1 MNYNNSTFAS
11 ATQQKKSK
19 DIATFLLATAV
30 VILIHGALVWFV
42 SRAPEVAPIDN
53 IVIMEVAMIHES
65 NSARKASL
73 APAAVKKEP
82 VKPKPAVKPK
92 SIKKP
97 LDSQKLAPKPPEI
110 KKAVS
115 VPQVTPT
122 TPPTV
127 SAPSTTPTTAASST
141 SAAANT
147 AVKTSKDATPGSAS
161 NQTVVSSVIPL
172 FRMPPKYPT
181 YAASRHIEGWVKIEF
196 TVQTDGSVENAVVVS
211 SEPEDIF
218 NDAALAA
225 INQWKFKEKIVNG
238 VSVTQRA
245 VQKLQFKLE

>member
-42 SRAPEVAPIDN
+42 SRAPEVASIDN

-65 NSARKASL
+65 NSARNASL

-110 KKAVS
+110 KESVS
-115 VPQVTPT
+115 VC
-122 TPPTV
+122 
-127 SAPSTTPTTAASST
+127 A
-141 SAAANT
+141 
-147 AVKTSKDATPGSAS
+147 
-161 NQTVVSSVIPL
+161 L
-172 FRMPPKYPT
+172 FT
-181 YAASRHIEGWVKIEF
+181 
-196 TVQTDGSVENAVVVS
+196 
-211 SEPEDIF
+211 
-218 NDAALAA
+218 
-225 INQWKFKEKIVNG
+225 
-238 VSVTQRA
+238 
-245 VQKLQFKLE
+245 

>member
-19 DIATFLLATAV
+19 DIATFLLATTV

-42 SRAPEVAPIDN
+42 SRAPEVAPFDN

-65 NSARKASL
+65 SSAKKASL
-73 APAAVKKEP
+73 VPPAIKKEP
-82 VKPKPAVKPK
+82 IKPKPAVKSKP
-92 SIKKP
+92 IKKP
-97 LDSQKLAPKPPEI
+97 LDSQKPVPKPPEI
-110 KKAVS
+110 KESVS
-115 VPQVTPT
+115 VPQFTPT
-122 TPPTV
+122 TPPAA

-141 SAAANT
+141 SASANT
-147 AVKTSKDATPGSAS
+147 AVKTSKDAPPSSAS

>member
-65 NSARKASL
+65 NSTRKASL

>member
-30 VILIHGALVWFV
+30 VILIHSALIWFV

-65 NSARKASL
+65 SSARKASL
-73 APAAVKKEP
+73 VPAAVKKEP
-82 VKPKPAVKPK
+82 IKPKPAVKPK
-92 SIKKP
+92 PIKKP

-110 KKAVS
+110 KEAVS
-115 VPQVTPT
+115 VPQFTPT
-122 TPPTV
+122 TPPV
-127 SAPSTTPTTAASST
+127 ASAPITTSTTAASST
-141 SAAANT
+141 SASANT
-147 AVKTSKDATPGSAS
+147 AVKISKDATLGSAS

-225 INQWKFKEKIVNG
+225 ISQWKFKEKIVNG